1 MNDKIIIQLM
11 KKTEVII
18 LSAGKGS
25 RMKSDAPKILL
36 EIEAETIFLRIVKLL
51 KANGF
56 KEAIFVLGY
65 KSDSV
70 ISSLKELDFGSKI
83 DIQSDL
89 NGTAKALELG
99 LNKVDKDTQNV
110 LVLYGD
116 DAGLYKPSSI
126 KKLIKGQDTAKNIAT
141 FMILKDHRVS
151 DIGGLEV
158 NSSGEVLAVR
168 SMKQISDNPKSL
180 HYVLCGAFCFDF
192 DWIKNN
198 INKIKVNPI
207 SGEYP
212 LPQIVEIA
220 RNQKLKIQGIELINP
235 LEWESVNT
243 PNDLNMANKK
253 KYVQMGK

>member
-1 MNDKIIIQLM
+1 M
-11 KKTEVII
+11 KKTEVVI

-25 RMKSDAPKILL
+25 RMKSDVPKILL
-36 EIEAETIFLRIVKLL
+36 EIEAETILSRIVRLL

-56 KEAIFVLGY
+56 NEAVFVLGY
-65 KSDSV
+65 KSKSV
-70 ISSLKELDFGSKI
+70 VSMLKELDFDSKI
-83 DIQSDL
+83 VIQSDL

-99 LNKVDKDTQNV
+99 LNMVAKDTENV

-158 NSSGEVLAVR
+158 NSGGEVLAVR
-168 SMKQISDNPKSL
+168 SMKQIVDNPKSL
-180 HYVLCGAFCFDF
+180 HYILCGAFCFDF
-192 DWIKNN
+192 EWIKNN
-198 INKIKVNPI
+198 IKKIKVNPF

-212 LPQIVEIA
+212 LPQIVEVA
-220 RNQKLKIQGIELINP
+220 RNQKLIIQGVELINP

-243 PNDLNMANKK
+243 PNDLNIANKK
-253 KYVQMGK
+253 KYMQMSK